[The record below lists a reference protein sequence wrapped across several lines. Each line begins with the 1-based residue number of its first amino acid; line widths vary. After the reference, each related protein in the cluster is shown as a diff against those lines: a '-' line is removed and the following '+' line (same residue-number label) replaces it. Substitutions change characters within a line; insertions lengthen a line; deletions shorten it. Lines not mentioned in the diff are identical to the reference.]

1 MSYNSRWTFKELLKP
16 HWEITR
22 RRPFLLLDA
31 LKSKVW
37 TPCSSK
43 LHSMGN
49 YCGVVPVHQRC
60 GTVRPT
66 KMVLRCT
73 TVNVVSQPVWHRC
86 QCGTMTNVLRPF
98 DHSACTAVQLVV
110 IRSALAHANC
120 DQLLDH
126 IVEQF
131 VCFSALLVRIPPAD
145 CVLYTVYS
153 MSTL

>member
-1 MSYNSRWTFKELLKP
+1 MDVQRTPQIPLRNHKKTAFPPLGCFGVQS
-16 HWEITR
+16 
-22 RRPFLLLDA
+22 LDA
-31 LKSKVW
+31 MLEQVA
-37 TPCSSK
+37 
-43 LHSMGN
+43 LNG
-49 YCGVVPVHQRC
+49 QLLRC
-60 GTVRPT
+60 GTRSPAMRHRPT
-66 KMVLRCT
+66 NEDGA
-73 TVNVVSQPVWHRC
+73 TVYYG
-86 QCGTMTNVLRPF
+86 QCGIAASVVLWPTYY
-98 DHSACTAVQLVV
+98 DHSTIRLVQLVV